1 MMINIGELFKR
12 KEESN
17 NNFTK
22 GKEYEVVD
30 IDSTKVYIYGDKGI
44 KNSIYFTAFF
54 RGFERVEKTE
64 VKEMKKVKEF
74 TILEVISVDKFVWDR
89 AFNNDNN
96 WYEVKLKVRTHNGN
110 EKVVDKLFTC
120 CEWDRIKRMGAF
132 YGV

>member
-1 MMINIGELFKR
+1 MISIGDLFRRTEKT
-12 KEESN
+12 N
-17 NNFTK
+17 PNFTQ
-22 GKEYEVVD
+22 GKEYKVVD
-30 IDSTKVYIYGDKGI
+30 MDSNKVYIRGDRGI
-44 KNSIYFTAFF
+44 INSIYFTAFF
-54 RGFERVEKTE
+54 KNFEKAEIKTE
-64 VKEMKKVKEF
+64 VKGMKKVKEF

-96 WYEVKLKVRTHNGN
+96 WYEVKLKVRTVNGN